1 MLTRLFKFL
10 DEILNNYVSKIK
22 FINGFLTIVCLIFLL
37 RITLNKDFQFQF
49 EIDYMAASMLIIMG
63 YFFQSISWS
72 LILKNKIESKIVI
85 SWFVS
90 VIGKY
95 IPFKIGVPL
104 LRVSGDVENSEVKS
118 HKYFVSFFKEY
129 LFQILSGVIF
139 SIIYLISKISG
150 INLFFLFGA
159 YLILNLVFSLYLK
172 SNLYLLNFLNT
183 VSHLFFLLAIVYISN
198 LMYGEINFDLGIA
211 YIVSSVLSLIFVGSP
226 AGIGVR
232 EFLFI
237 YLFQSNLIYF
247 EINYLEFLLVI
258 RIIFIFS
265 DFISSILGRAFK
277 IINS

>member
-72 LILKNKIESKIVI
+72 LILKSKIESKIVI